1 MNTKKCKENVNKMSM
16 SFRPFV
22 EADYEEILSMMKV
35 FYASDALLI
44 HPQEAT
50 LRRTLTDVIGDDPFV
65 QGFAFEYEGVLAGY
79 GMIAKSY
86 STEAGG
92 HCVWIEDIYVLPEFR
107 GKGMGTA
114 FLKFVKN
121 QFPKAVRIRLEAEPE
136 NEKAMSVYRAAGFT
150 ELGYTQLIIDR

>member
-1 MNTKKCKENVNKMSM
+1 
-16 SFRPFV
+16 
-22 EADYEEILSMMKV
+22 
-35 FYASDALLI
+35 
-44 HPQEAT
+44 
-50 LRRTLTDVIGDDPFV
+50 
-65 QGFAFEYEGVLAGY
+65 
-79 GMIAKSY
+79 MIAKSY

-107 GKGMGTA
+107 GKGLGTA
-114 FLKFVKN
+114 FLKFVQN